1 MNRLTIAPTSP
12 APTSAKRPAKPV
24 AKARQ
29 PQFKKDRPAPPH
41 CLLAPE
47 SYEPNYAYPL
57 LVWLHSA
64 GGSEREL
71 QQVMPLISLRNYASA
86 GVRGPAIL
94 KTGYDW
100 PQSTGGINLADSL
113 VTEAVARAE
122 ARFHIHPERIF
133 LAGYEAGGTTAV
145 RLALRNPQ
153 RYAGGISLNGPFP
166 TDHAPLSRLLQL
178 RRSKILIAHCRD
190 SRTYSID
197 RVCQELALFHAA
209 GLSVTLRQYP
219 CEDELTT
226 QMLGDVDAWLMEQ
239 VTGVRTAD
247 VLQPARLPS
256 EWN

>member
-12 APTSAKRPAKPV
+12 KRPARPA
-24 AKARQ
+24 AKTRQ

-47 SYEPNYAYPL
+47 SYESNYAYPL
-57 LVWLHSA
+57 VVWLHSS

-71 QQVMPLISLRNYASA
+71 PQVMRLISLRNYASA
-86 GVRGPAIL
+86 AVRGPDASQS
-94 KTGYDW
+94 GYDW
-100 PQSTGGINLADSL
+100 PQTSEAIAVAESR
-113 VTEAVARAE
+113 VAEAVSRAE
-122 ARFHIHPERIF
+122 SRFHIHTQRIF
-133 LAGYEAGGTTAV
+133 LAGYELGGTMAV
-145 RLALRNPQ
+145 RLALRNPE
-153 RYAGGISLNGPFP
+153 RYAGGISLNGAFP
-166 TDHAPLSRLLQL
+166 ATHAPLARLMQL

-190 SRTYSID
+190 SQTYTTD

-226 QMLGDVDAWLMEQ
+226 QMLSDVDAWLMEQ
-239 VTGVRTAD
+239 VTGVRSSD
-247 VLQPARLPS
+247 VLEPARVES

>member
-1 MNRLTIAPTSP
+1 MNRLTIAPTSL
-12 APTSAKRPAKPV
+12 KRPAKTV
-24 AKARQ
+24 AKTRQ

-57 LVWLHSA
+57 IVWLHSS

-71 QQVMPLISLRNYASA
+71 QQVMPLISLRNYVSA
-86 GVRGPAIL
+86 GVRGPASL
-94 KTGYDW
+94 SSGYDW
-100 PQSTGGINLADSL
+100 PQSTGGINLAETL
-113 VTEAVARAE
+113 VAEAVARAE
-122 ARFHIHPERIF
+122 RSFHIHRERIY
-133 LAGYEAGGTTAV
+133 LAGYEAGGTMAV
-145 RLALRNPQ
+145 RLALRHPE

-166 TDHAPLSRLLQL
+166 TDHAPLARLTKL
-178 RRSKILIAHCRD
+178 RRSKILMAHCRD
-190 SRTYSID
+190 SQTYPID

-226 QMLGDVDAWLMEQ
+226 QMLSDVDVWLMEQ

-247 VLQPARLPS
+247 EHPAPLPS

>member
-1 MNRLTIAPTSP
+1 MNRLTIAPASL
-12 APTSAKRPAKPV
+12 KRPARQAV
-24 AKARQ
+24 KARQ

-57 LVWLHSA
+57 VVWLHST

-71 QQVMPLISLRNYASA
+71 RQVMPLVSLRNYASVA
-86 GVRGPAIL
+86 IRGPAACQS
-94 KTGYDW
+94 GYDW
-100 PQSTGGINLADSL
+100 PQTKDAIA
-113 VTEAVARAE
+113 AAE
-122 ARFHIHPERIF
+122 ARVADAVTRAQSRFHIHHDRIY
-133 LAGYEAGGTTAV
+133 LAGYEAGGTMAV

-153 RYAGGISLNGPFP
+153 QYAGGISLNGAFP
-166 TDHAPLSRLLQL
+166 VEHAPLARLMQVRQSR
-178 RRSKILIAHCRD
+178 ILIAHCRD
-190 SRTYSID
+190 SQTYTTD

-226 QMLGDVDAWLMEQ
+226 QMLSDMDAWLMEQ
-239 VTGVRTAD
+239 VTGVRTTD
-247 VLQPARLPS
+247 VLEPAPLPR